1 MFHLRHSYLVML
13 LVVAS
18 VSACRPAVQGGDAVA
33 SRSVEAGNV
42 NSIQTLSQGWTN
54 KDARWFYNIP
64 QGSRLIPYD
73 WFLHLE
79 RADGTTAL
87 RSADNIRRLGY
98 LPRTTSDDNPDGLPI
113 GFTKDKG
120 TDGDWLGFTCAACH
134 TAQINYDGKGYLV

>member
-1 MFHLRHSYLVML
+1 MMTIENPVNGQSRVKQTRTARYLSARGWAEDPIQLYRHVETRIFHLRHSYLVML

-64 QGSRLIPYD
+64 QGSRLIP
-73 WFLHLE
+73 
-79 RADGTTAL
+79 
-87 RSADNIRRLGY
+87 
-98 LPRTTSDDNPDGLPI
+98 
-113 GFTKDKG
+113 
-120 TDGDWLGFTCAACH
+120 
-134 TAQINYDGKGYLV
+134 